1 MRLITLLGIVMVLP
15 PVMLGLG
22 GCGDHRQSEGT
33 ASAPADE
40 PSAAIAVIA
49 PIAGFTGAG
58 TVKFNEEAQ
67 GLHVVADVT
76 GFHPGKHGIHIH
88 EYGDLSA
95 VDLSGLGSHF
105 NPTGQ
110 EHGAPGDHPHHAGDL
125 GNLIIGDDGQGH
137 LDEVVPGL
145 SLSGPT
151 SVIGRSVVIHENED
165 DLTSQPAGNSGKRI
179 AAAVIGIAKP

>member
-1 MRLITLLGIVMVLP
+1 
-15 PVMLGLG
+15 
-22 GCGDHRQSEGT
+22 
-33 ASAPADE
+33 
-40 PSAAIAVIA
+40 
-49 PIAGFTGAG
+49 
-58 TVKFNEEAQ
+58 
-67 GLHVVADVT
+67 VVADVT

-95 VDLSGLGSHF
+95 VDLSGLGGHF

-110 EHGAPGDHPHHAGDL
+110 EHGGPGDHPHHAGDL

-151 SVIGRSVVIHENED
+151 SIIGRSVVIHENED